1 MSGPG
6 GHLTTVPEIAGKSKP
21 DQVSVATT
29 MILLVTGIE
38 VEVDASLDK
47 VVKVLEDAS
56 RSTAGTLARLT
67 QAGTGDA
74 IAINAAH
81 VVAVRPG
88 NR

>member
-1 MSGPG
+1 VSGPG
-6 GHLTTVPEIAGKSKP
+6 GHLTTVPEIAGKAKP
-21 DQVSVATT
+21 DQAAVATT